1 MIPLVID
8 GPKVKALRDYAEAHP
23 ITLTE
28 LHRIIDGHAPCVGDR
43 PNYSINLDFGFRL
56 VFSVEEHPRTDGGTT
71 WGRHM
76 SVSLT
81 EPSGTRV
88 PSYHAVQLLCQE
100 LGFKPMNEC
109 MVNFNKDSE
118 PPYVEVFCEL
128 ERDDTA

>member
-8 GPKVKALRDYAEAHP
+8 SEKIKALREYAEANRVP
-23 ITLTE
+23 LAE
-28 LHRIIDGHAPCVGDR
+28 MYRILNGQSPCVGDR
-43 PNYSINLDFGFRL
+43 PNYSLNLDFGFRL

-88 PSYHAVQLLCQE
+88 PSIHAVQLLCME
-100 LGFKPMNEC
+100 LGFKPWGEC
-109 MVNFNKDSE
+109 MVNFNQDSE

-128 ERDDTA
+128 EE